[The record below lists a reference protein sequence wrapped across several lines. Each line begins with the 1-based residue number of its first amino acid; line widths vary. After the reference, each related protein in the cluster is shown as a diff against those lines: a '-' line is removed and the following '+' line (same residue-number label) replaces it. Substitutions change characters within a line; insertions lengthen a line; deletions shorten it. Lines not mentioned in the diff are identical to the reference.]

1 MAMLDDLKARI
12 NEAIYAN
19 DLDAEG
25 NITPTP
31 TVKIADLWGDV
42 EDTRLTEVEY
52 NRKAA
57 GLPVEVGQQGAL
69 L

>member
-1 MAMLDDLKARI
+1 MSNIDDLKARI
-12 NEAIYAN
+12 TEAAYAN
-19 DLDAEG
+19 DLDQEG
-25 NITPTP
+25 NIMRTP

-57 GLPVEVGQQGAL
+57 GLPLEVGQQGAL